1 MKSRHRFDL
10 RSLRATAG
18 DAVYARGEG
27 YFRDGAVTIVSIQP
41 GRVVAQVSGSEDYRT
56 ELNGGGVDIDGACSC
71 RAFEDHGFCKHMV
84 AAALAANA
92 MDETGADGPD
102 ATTRIREHL
111 KSRSVDALIDMILG
125 LAEHDAALFRRLDLA
140 ASALQGDEKAIETRL
155 RQAIDRATRMRGYI
169 EYAEVAGWA
178 EGVNDA
184 INALDDLAASGHAGL
199 VLNLAEHAIARIES
213 AVAAIDDSDGDGGAL
228 LERARDL
235 HLAACIAARPDPAK
249 LARYLFEREVGHP
262 YDTFYGS
269 AGLYEEALG
278 EAGLAEFRSLA
289 EAAWNKLPARMGRKK
304 AAADDLD
311 TERFR
316 LLEILDGFAERDG
329 DVEARIALR
338 ARDLSSPWRYQQLAQ
353 FCLDEGRPDEA
364 LKHAEEGMWIF
375 EDEGLD
381 RGLAIFVCELL
392 SKKGRRDEAVALL
405 WRLFESEA
413 SLDLYQR
420 IAKLEGKSAF
430 RRAVSLLKARPTS
443 AKRAAWGWSGD
454 LLIHILTHEEA
465 FDEAWATVRE
475 RGASMAT
482 KIDLAKAS
490 ERFHPREAL
499 AAYAENVEELANR
512 GLYPEA
518 VKLIKRMAKLQDA
531 GEHASYVSA
540 LKMRHQRK
548 RNFMK
553 LLA

>member
-10 RSLRATAG
+10 RALRATAG
-18 DAVYARGEG
+18 DTVYARGEA
-27 YFRDGAVTIVSIQP
+27 YFRDGAVTIVSNRP
-41 GRVVAQVSGSEDYRT
+41 GRVVAQVFGSEDYRT
-56 ELNGGGVDIDGACSC
+56 ELKGGGADIDGSCSC
-71 RAFEDHGFCKHMV
+71 RAFEDRGFCKHMV

-92 MDETGADGPD
+92 TGGPGADGPD

-111 KSRSVDALIDMILG
+111 KSKSVDALIDMILG

-140 ASALQGDEKAIETRL
+140 ASALQGDERAIEARL
-155 RQAIDRATRMRGYI
+155 CKAIDRATRIRGYI
-169 EYAEVAGWA
+169 EYAEVPGWA
-178 EGVNDA
+178 EGVHDA
-184 INALDDLAASGHAGL
+184 INALDDLAAGGHAGL
-199 VLNLAEHAIARIES
+199 VLKLAEHAIARIES

-235 HLAACIAARPDPAK
+235 HLAACIAARPNPAK
-249 LARYLFEREVGHP
+249 LARYLFEREVNHP

-278 EAGLAEFRSLA
+278 EAGLGEFRSLA

-311 TERFR
+311 TERLR

-329 DVEARIALR
+329 NVEARIALR
-338 ARDLSSPWRYQQLAQ
+338 ARDLSSPWQYQQLAQ

-381 RGLAIFVCELL
+381 RGLGIFVCELL
-392 SKKGRRDEAVALL
+392 SKKGRCNEAVALL
-405 WRLFESEA
+405 WRLFEA
-413 SLDLYQR
+413 HPSLDLYQR
-420 IAKLEGKSAF
+420 LAALEGKPAF
-430 RRAVSLLKARPTS
+430 RRAVTFLKARPAS
-443 AKRAAWGWSGD
+443 GKRMAWKWSGD
-454 LLIHILTHEEA
+454 LLIHILAHEEV

-475 RGASMAT
+475 RGAAMAT
-482 KIDLAKAS
+482 RMDLAKAS

-512 GLYPEA
+512 GVYEEA

-531 GEHASYVSA
+531 AEHASYLSA
-540 LKMRHQRK
+540 LMMRHQRK

>member
-1 MKSRHRFDL
+1 MKSGHRFDL
-10 RSLRATAG
+10 RALRATAG
-18 DAVYARGEG
+18 DTVYARGEA
-27 YFRDGAVTIVSIQP
+27 YFRDGAVTIVSIRP

-56 ELNGGGVDIDGACSC
+56 ELNGGGTDIDGSCSC

-92 MDETGADGPD
+92 TVETGADGPD

-111 KSRSVDALIDMILG
+111 KSRSVDALVDMILG
-125 LAEHDAALFRRLDLA
+125 LAEHDPALFRKLDLA
-140 ASALQGDEKAIETRL
+140 AAALQGDEKAIEARL
-155 RQAIDRATRMRGYI
+155 RTAIDRATRIRGFI
-169 EYAEVAGWA
+169 EYAEVPGWA
-178 EGVNDA
+178 EGVSDA
-184 INALDDLAASGHAGL
+184 INALDDLAAGGHAGL
-199 VLNLAEHAIARIES
+199 VLKLAEHAIARIES

-228 LERARDL
+228 LERVRDL
-235 HLAACIAARPDPAK
+235 HMAACIAARPDPVK
-249 LARYLFEREVGHP
+249 LARYLFEREVRHP

-289 EAAWNKLPARMGRKK
+289 EAAWSKLPARMGRKK
-304 AAADDLD
+304 ATADDLD
-311 TERFR
+311 SERLR
-316 LLEILDGFAERDG
+316 LLEILDGFAERAG
-329 DVEARIALR
+329 NVEVRIALR

-381 RGLAIFVCELL
+381 GGLAIFVYELL
-392 SKKGRRDEAVALL
+392 SKKGRSDEAVALL
-405 WRLFESEA
+405 WRLFEAEA

-420 IAKLEGKSAF
+420 LAELEGKSAF
-430 RRAVSLLKARPTS
+430 GRAVSFLKGRPAS
-443 AKRAAWGWSGD
+443 GKRVVKDWSGD
-454 LLIHILTHEEA
+454 LLIHVLAYEEV

-482 KIDLAKAS
+482 KMDLAKAS
-490 ERFHPREAL
+490 ERFHPREAV

-512 GLYPEA
+512 GVYEEA
-518 VKLIKRMAKLQDA
+518 VKLIKRIAKLQDA
-531 GEHASYVSA
+531 AEHASYVSA